1 MGLVASTIPN
11 LVSGVSQQPAPSR
24 LRTSGERMVNAFP
37 SIVSGLMKRP
47 PSQFVAELTPTMTVS
62 DNTAVHMIDRS
73 VDEKYILVC
82 GDSDLELYSDTG
94 VKQTVTFPDGK
105 SYLPATEMWKKLRF
119 VTVADTTF
127 ILNTEKVTATNTI
140 TETRTNPR
148 TRATVF
154 IKNAIPSVA
163 YAIYV
168 NNVLAAT
175 YTTADNTTAATAL
188 EGTTEIAKQLK
199 QDAVAKG
206 YTDAEHY
213 GPTLSFGITA
223 GDTLTVTDEF
233 GGRGMA
239 VYTDTVQEFEWLPPH
254 EEEGRLV
261 KLQGN
266 LDDGTASYWVEYKE
280 GIWTETVGYD
290 AQKELDAST
299 MPHILVKTAPNTFEF
314 RQNTWEKRKV
324 GDEDSNPDPSFIGYT
339 INGMFLFKGRL
350 GILSEE
356 NLIMSASALF
366 EDMYRTTVVQ
376 LLSSD
381 PIDVASATGRVS
393 TLYHGVSFSDELLLF
408 SDKQQF
414 RLSSGNVLTPE
425 TVGLTNSTSYPCS
438 LYVPPVAVGS
448 SAYFVADG
456 ATNTLARE
464 VFIDAQRETV
474 NGEDIA
480 VQIPSYIPKNIRTV
494 AASPTADVF
503 LSLSAD
509 TPNELYVYKWYATGN
524 KNLQAAWC
532 KWVFDPNMS
541 IVGMGF
547 LDNHLYLVYK
557 VGSDVRIDKI
567 NVAPMI
573 DVDLLLDTQL
583 VHTEFTSFTY
593 DGVTDKTTI
602 VLPFD
607 HPSDFEFYKTDAEGN
622 KNLQAAWCKWVFDP
636 NMSIVGMG
644 FLDNHLYLVY
654 KVGSD
659 VRIDKIN
666 VAPMIDVDLLLD
678 TQLVHTEF
686 TSFTY
691 DGVTDKTTIVLP
703 FDHPSDFEFYK
714 TDAEAF
720 EPYSDGGGVIKVDN
734 STYTIAGDVTGD
746 QITAGLNY
754 EFLYEFSKQYLRE
767 ENSDG
772 ESAIQ
777 DGRLQLRYMSVIYMD
792 SSYFEA
798 HVTPTNGT
806 TSSTVFNGRTLAD
819 PDNVTDLIPRD
830 TGEFRFPVFAQ
841 NEEVVIELK
850 NDQPYR
856 CAFGSVEWSAMY
868 RAKARRVQ

>member
-1 MGLVASTIPN
+1 
-11 LVSGVSQQPAPSR
+11 
-24 LRTSGERMVNAFP
+24 
-37 SIVSGLMKRP
+37 MKRP

-233 GGRGMA
+233 GGRGMT

-448 SAYFVADG
+448 SAYFVANG

-509 TPNELYVYKWYATGN
+509 TPNELYVYKWYAT
-524 KNLQAAWC
+524 
-532 KWVFDPNMS
+532 
-541 IVGMGF
+541 
-547 LDNHLYLVYK
+547 
-557 VGSDVRIDKI
+557 
-567 NVAPMI
+567 
-573 DVDLLLDTQL
+573 
-583 VHTEFTSFTY
+583 
-593 DGVTDKTTI
+593 
-602 VLPFD
+602 
-607 HPSDFEFYKTDAEGN
+607 GN

-868 RAKARRVQ
+868 RAKARRV